1 MDNETI
7 AADFAAWWDKEG
19 SGFLPFVD
27 EDAEERA
34 RRVAEIAWRNGAY
47 KAQFP
52 TGQGAGLE
60 PIVITQESRNQ
71 FTVRRGERYADGL
84 CWEELLG
91 VVAAATMPEPRP
103 CLKWLRTV
111 TEHDA
116 MFPGCNPVAER
127 A

>member
-7 AADFAAWWDKEG
+7 AADFAAWWAAEG
-19 SGFLPFVD
+19 SGLSPRD
-27 EDAEERA
+27 GEDAEEHA
-34 RRVAEIAWRNGAY
+34 RRVAEIAWKNGEY

-52 TGQGAGLE
+52 KSVGYGGLE
-60 PIVITQESRNQ
+60 PLVITQESRNQ
-71 FTVRRGERYADGL
+71 FTARRGERYADGL

-103 CLKWLRTV
+103 CLNWLRTV

-116 MFPGCNPVAER
+116 MFSGRNPIPET
-127 A
+127 